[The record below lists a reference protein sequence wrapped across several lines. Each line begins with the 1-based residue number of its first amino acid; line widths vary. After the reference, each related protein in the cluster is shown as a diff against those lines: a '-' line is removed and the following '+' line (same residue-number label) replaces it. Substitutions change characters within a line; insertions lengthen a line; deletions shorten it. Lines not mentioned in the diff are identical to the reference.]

1 MAHEPS
7 GRPHD
12 FRWTLPGHCHIL
24 AMMARTESIRILV
37 TADEKARIEK
47 AATAARRTMSDW
59 LRLLAEG
66 EIQRQNRDPEGRRV
80 L

>member
-1 MAHEPS
+1 
-7 GRPHD
+7 
-12 FRWTLPGHCHIL
+12 
-24 AMMARTESIRILV
+24 MMARTESIRILV

-59 LRLLAEG
+59 LRLLAEE